1 MAPQPGKRFG
11 RYELVYR
18 LGHGG
23 MAETWRARLLGEAG
37 FTKTV
42 LIKKILPEYADDYA
56 FTSMLISEARISATL
71 THNNIAQV
79 FDFGRVDN
87 EYFLAMEY
95 VDGQP
100 LHGIIHRALRTGW
113 PSIPIPAAAFICHE
127 LCRGMHY
134 AHTRKDEGGKPLG
147 IIHRDISPE
156 NVLVSYEGQVKII
169 DFGLAKARELR
180 GFTTEPGVVKGKYL
194 FFSPEQARGEEVD
207 ARTDVW
213 AAGIVLYEMLCGKLP
228 VEGPEYVVLPKL
240 SQGQFPRPRELNP
253 RVPKELED
261 IVMGALAL
269 RREARYAS
277 GHVFGDALARFL
289 ISTTPSFS
297 SMSLSYFVQE
307 LFREEMTREGRDIHV
322 PASFQQELAS
332 WKRELRPSSPTQPVA
347 ASPAPDTEGPRVTE
361 PQKATPRARWKRWS
375 LAGGAALAA
384 AAIALF
390 LILRKEPLPEQPE
403 PPEVVAEPQPA
414 PQERPA
420 PPPPP
425 PEVAPSTVSVKPS
438 VPSVPSA
445 DYERLL
451 ERAKAALS
459 GRRYQAA
466 EGNFRM
472 ALKLHPASLEAKEG
486 LGFSLALGTSNTSG
500 YKEAVTLLKEVVEGD
515 PMSTRA
521 WFALGLAL
529 QGTREEEEA
538 ANAYRKC
545 LVLEPSG
552 RFSSDARRALKQ
564 MGEREN

>member
-1 MAPQPGKRFG
+1 MALQPGKRFG
-11 RYELVYR
+11 RYELVFR

-42 LIKKILPEYADDYA
+42 LIKKVLPEYADDYA
-56 FTSMLISEARISATL
+56 FTSMLISEARISGTL

-100 LHGIIHRALRTGW
+100 LHGIIHRALHSGF
-113 PSIPIPAAAFICHE
+113 PAVPVAPAAFIGLE
-127 LCRGMHY
+127 LCRGLHY
-134 AHTRKDEGGKPLG
+134 AHTRKDESGKPLG
-147 IIHRDISPE
+147 VVHRDISPE

-213 AAGIVLYEMLCGKLP
+213 ATGIVLYEMLCGKLP

-261 IVMGALAL
+261 IIMGALAL
-269 RREARYAS
+269 RREERYAS
-277 GHVFGDALARFL
+277 CHVFGDALARFL
-289 ISTTPSFS
+289 VSAAPSFS
-297 SMSLSYFVQE
+297 SMALSYLVQE
-307 LFREEMTREGRDIHV
+307 LFREEMRREGRDIHM

-332 WKRELRPSSPTQPVA
+332 WRAEPQA
-347 ASPAPDTEGPRVTE
+347 PAPAQPPPAPPATVSESPRLAE
-361 PQKATPRARWKRWS
+361 PQKPTLLAKWKQWR
-375 LAGGAALAA
+375 LAGGAALAVLA
-384 AAIALF
+384 VALF
-390 LILRKEPLPEQPE
+390 FILRSEPQPE
-403 PPEVVAEPQPA
+403 PQEAPAVSQPA
-414 PQERPA
+414 PQEPPAAA
-420 PPPPP
+420 PPT
-425 PEVAPSTVSVKPS
+425 EVAPPAASAKPP
-438 VPSVPSA
+438 VPSP
-445 DYERLL
+445 DYDRLL
-451 ERAKAALS
+451 ERAGAALS
-459 GRRYQAA
+459 SRRYRAA
-466 EGNFRM
+466 EGNYRM
-472 ALKLHPASLEAKEG
+472 ALKLYPASLEAKEG
-486 LGFSLALGTSNTSG
+486 LGFSLVLGRNSDES
-500 YKEAVTLLKEVVEGD
+500 YEEAATLLKEVVEGD
-515 PMSTRA
+515 PMSARA

-529 QGTREEEEA
+529 QGLQDEDEA
-538 ANAYRKC
+538 ADAYRKT

-552 RFSSDARRALKQ
+552 RFASDARRALSQ
-564 MGEREN
+564 MGKRER